1 MMFVAHKVNNSRL
14 LNSVPENCGVEID
27 LRMGPN
33 NKIVLAHDTA
43 EDKTEDLDQYLDK
56 FTKPFLIA
64 NIKESGIEE
73 DVIRKI
79 SDKNINF
86 FLLDVEIPFIVKNY
100 KKYKKYLSIR
110 YSEFE
115 DINTVLNFKNMVD
128 WVWVDTFYN
137 LPKLDKNLNLF
148 KKCLV
153 SPDRWNREDDIEK
166 YKKFIASKDFK
177 FDAIMADLKYF
188 NDWN

>member
-1 MMFVAHKVNNSRL
+1 MIFVAHKVNSSSI
-14 LNSVPENCGVEID
+14 LNSLPENCGVEID

-33 NKIVLAHDTA
+33 NKIVLSHDTA
-43 EDKTEDLDQYLDK
+43 KDKTEDLDQYLDTL
-56 FTKPFLIA
+56 TKPFLIA

-73 DVIRKI
+73 DVIKKI
-79 SDKNINF
+79 SDKNIDF

-166 YKKFIASKDFK
+166 YKKYIASKNFK
-177 FDAIMADLKYF
+177 FDAVMADLKYF

>member
-1 MMFVAHKVNNSRL
+1 MFVAHKVNNSRL

>member
-1 MMFVAHKVNNSRL
+1 MKKVFTL
-14 LNSVPENCGVEID
+14 LTCKTCQRILDDITPELKGCEI
-27 LRMGPN
+27 
-33 NKIVLAHDTA
+33 V
-43 EDKTEDLDQYLDK
+43 
-56 FTKPFLIA
+56 

-73 DVIRKI
+73 DVIKKI
-79 SDKNINF
+79 SDKNIDF

>member
-1 MMFVAHKVNNSRL
+1 MFVAHKVNNSRL
-14 LNSVPENCGVEID
+14 LNSLPKNCGVEID

-73 DVIRKI
+73 DVIKKI
-79 SDKNINF
+79 SDKNIDF